1 MPLVAGAAN
10 VEGDWTSGHQNWLNA
25 TSKNNLFAI
34 RSDGNFVALTGATN
48 TVTAA
53 QNRCM
58 FTVGT
63 ADMVI
68 TLPATLAGLRYTF
81 CVKTVSAGTGCQISP
96 AAADAIHFVT
106 SVDDKDLINTAAT
119 DVEGDSVTLVADG
132 VDGWWVL
139 SGVNGIWAKEA

>member
-1 MPLVAGAAN
+1 MLVGN
-10 VEGDWTSGHQNWLNA
+10 LNIEGDNTGGHLSFVHA
-25 TSKNNLFAI
+25 TSKNNLFSI
-34 RSDGNFVALTGATN
+34 RSDGNFVALTGAAN

-53 QNRCM
+53 QNGCM

-81 CVKTVSAGTGCQISP
+81 VVKTVSASTGCQISP

-139 SGVNGIWAKEA
+139 GGVNGIWAKE